1 MPGGTSARS
10 HRRSQPSRLYS
21 SRCPWRGHST
31 RGRKWRRCRRR
42 CRCNAR
48 RSAYPAGS
56 GRGLLGHVLTELV
69 NNLAVSY
76 GKEYLEGLM
85 LRQRVSR
92 HFRDTKLAGLLA
104 GTQRRRRR
112 LTALRS
118 PPQMRWADAS
128 ACQPC
133 AGPHTRASSTTDTA
147 GRLASSPST
156 AAMPLPSASPKP
168 RTPGDC
174 HSQTSSS
181 ILPS

>member
-1 MPGGTSARS
+1 VAQAADCPAGCDARGRSWKLEWQRPLAASAIAADRPVGTALCPPPSTQTQWTDATTRPRASQICNSEGNIALMHAYGGTIPAR
-10 HRRSQPSRLYS
+10 
-21 SRCPWRGHST
+21 
-31 RGRKWRRCRRR
+31 
-42 CRCNAR
+42 AR
-48 RSAYPAGS
+48 
-56 GRGLLGHVLTELV
+56 HVLDNMDVTAEDV
-69 NNLAVSY
+69 Q
-76 GKEYLEGLM
+76 K
-85 LRQRVSR
+85 
-92 HFRDTKLAGLLA
+92 TP
-104 GTQRRRRR
+104 QRRRRR
-112 LTALRS
+112 LTAPRS